1 MGSVKKPPPHSRPV
15 SEGEEIEEEL
25 LRLVEETQLI
35 DAGNGLAIYVD
46 AEIPNCNDFTVVPI
60 YHVFEDAAILE
71 IWVECHGPP
80 MRFAL
85 IDEVKEH
92 VDAVNEWITKGRMLL
107 AFRSEL
113 ISLPLPP
120 NVKPMM
126 LFTRV
131 AGPGKDLSA

>member
-1 MGSVKKPPPHSRPV
+1 M
-15 SEGEEIEEEL
+15 SEEEAEEEL

-35 DAGNGLAIYVD
+35 DTGNGIAIYVD
-46 AEIPNCNDFTVVPI
+46 AEVPNSNDFTVVPI
-60 YHVFEDAAILE
+60 YHAFDDAAILE
-71 IWVECHGPP
+71 IWVECNGPP

-92 VDAVNEWITKGRMLL
+92 VDAVSEWITNGRMLL
-107 AFRSEL
+107 AFRNEL
-113 ISLPLPP
+113 IGLPLPP

-126 LFTRV
+126 LFARV